1 VKVSFVGAAN
11 ARKKSPLLAAET
23 VIVMPYNQPELARRA
38 ATLLASRSGVK
49 DGVLLAIED
58 VEREGFITVVNR
70 AFEATESTYFGY
82 VAQDAFPGR
91 QWLALAVSALRGR
104 DKHLFAF
111 NDGKWMGALAGFG
124 LVSRAWA
131 ADNYD
136 GALFYPGYR
145 RHYAD
150 CELTVL
156 ALAEHVFGYNANSV
170 LVEVD
175 WEKDKKGV
183 NSSDRKLYVE
193 RAQTGFGGKVT
204 APELIRMFS

>member
-1 VKVSFVGAAN
+1 MKVSFVGAAN
-11 ARKKSPLLAAET
+11 ERNKKPRLMAET
-23 VIVMPYNQPELARRA
+23 VMVMPYTEPALARRA
-38 ATLLASRSGVK
+38 ANLLASRSGVK

-58 VEREGFITVVNR
+58 VDREGFITVVNR
-70 AFEATESTYFGY
+70 AFEASESAYFGY

-91 QWLALAVSALRGR
+91 QWLTLAVNALRGGA
-104 DKHLFAF
+104 KHLFAF
-111 NDGKWMGALAGFG
+111 NDGKWMGALARFGFA
-124 LVSRAWA
+124 SRAWA

-136 GALFYPGYR
+136 GALFYPGYQ

-150 CELTVL
+150 AELTVL
-156 ALAEHVFGYNANSV
+156 APTERVYGYNANSV

-175 WEKDKKGV
+175 WDKDKKGV
-183 NSSDRKLYVE
+183 NTADRQLYID

>member
-1 VKVSFVGAAN
+1 MKVSFVGAAN
-11 ARKKSPLLAAET
+11 ERNKKPQLTAET
-23 VIVMPYNQPELARRA
+23 VMVMPYTQPDLARRA

-58 VEREGFITVVNR
+58 TDHEGFIAVVNR

-91 QWLALAVSALRGR
+91 QWLALAVEALRQRG
-104 DKHLFAF
+104 KHLFAF

-124 LVSRAWA
+124 LATRAWA

-136 GALFYPGYR
+136 GALFYPGYQ

-156 ALAEHVFGYNANSV
+156 ALAEQAFGYNANSV

-183 NSSDRKLYVE
+183 NTADRNLYLD
-193 RAQTGFGGKVT
+193 RAQTGFGGRVI